1 MLNENQMIHLGK
13 SRDDGDAALGAA
25 LAAAD
30 DDMLSAISNGL
41 DLDIGLA
48 RILEDLGGSSA
59 ARRSI
64 QAQAPAYPGRFTA
77 WLSEHTAS
85 ADAEDGDD
93 GHMVTAGRPAG
104 GFWGRLPEREKEL
117 LQSAGLA
124 CVFPPGATVCV
135 QGDPATHVFVLVSGW
150 VKVVAVAGGGQQPV
164 LALRGNGDV
173 VGEVAGE
180 VTGYRTATVQAIGW
194 VRSIVVPYTRFA
206 AFLDAN
212 PAAARAYRHALTQ
225 RWNDTAES
233 LRIQSIS
240 SGAERLARLL
250 LELAEG
256 YGQGDE
262 HQTTIELPLSQ
273 EELAS
278 LVSASRATV
287 TRALR
292 DWRQR
297 RLVET
302 STRHIT
308 ITDRAALTK
317 IADLRT

>member
-1 MLNENQMIHLGK
+1 M
-13 SRDDGDAALGAA
+13 A
-25 LAAAD
+25 
-30 DDMLSAISNGL
+30 
-41 DLDIGLA
+41 
-48 RILEDLGGSSA
+48 
-59 ARRSI
+59 
-64 QAQAPAYPGRFTA
+64 
-77 WLSEHTAS
+77 
-85 ADAEDGDD
+85 
-93 GHMVTAGRPAG
+93 TAGRAAG
-104 GFWGRLPEREKEL
+104 RFWGQLPEREQEL
-117 LQSAGLA
+117 LRTAGRT
-124 CVFPPGATVCV
+124 CVFPPGATVCA

-150 VKVVAVAGGGQQPV
+150 VKVVAVAGGGQQTV

-180 VTGYRTATVQAIGW
+180 VTGYRTATVKAIGR
-194 VRSIVVPYTRFA
+194 VRSIVVPHTRFA

-250 LELAEG
+250 LELAERH
-256 YGQGDE
+256 GQGDE
-262 HQTTIELPLSQ
+262 HHTTIELPLSQ

-278 LVSASRATV
+278 LVFASRATV

-302 STRHIT
+302 SPRHIT
-308 ITDRAALTK
+308 IIDRAALAR
-317 IADLRT
+317 IAGLRT

>member
-1 MLNENQMIHLGK
+1 M
-13 SRDDGDAALGAA
+13 A
-25 LAAAD
+25 
-30 DDMLSAISNGL
+30 
-41 DLDIGLA
+41 
-48 RILEDLGGSSA
+48 
-59 ARRSI
+59 
-64 QAQAPAYPGRFTA
+64 
-77 WLSEHTAS
+77 
-85 ADAEDGDD
+85 
-93 GHMVTAGRPAG
+93 TAGRAAG
-104 GFWGRLPEREKEL
+104 RFWGQLPEREKEL
-117 LQSAGLA
+117 LQTAGRT
-124 CVFPPGATVCV
+124 CVFPPGATVCA

-150 VKVVAVAGGGQQPV
+150 VKVVAVAGGGQQTV

-180 VTGYRTATVQAIGW
+180 VTGYRTATVKAIGR
-194 VRSIVVPYTRFA
+194 VRSIVLPHTRFA

-256 YGQGDE
+256 HGQGDE

-302 STRHIT
+302 SPRHIT
-308 ITDRAALTK
+308 IIDHAALAR